1 MKVVFQDP
9 TFSLQLLRVIGETYY
24 KCADIGECLS
34 TAYRIKEGDF
44 ESWHTE
50 WLKTAKRIH
59 GYADDCF
66 SKGHLTSA
74 KEAYL
79 RASNYYR
86 VSEFMLID
94 PEDSRI
100 QTTWENSKE
109 CFAKAINLLPYD
121 VEQIEIPYEETTL
134 PGHFYHYKS
143 KEEEKSNNKNDND
156 NVGKDYNSS
165 ISKLSSCNSSSSSSY
180 PTLIVHGGFDSTLEE
195 LYSSAAAPALDRGYN
210 CLTFEGP
217 GQGGVIRKQ
226 KIPFRY
232 DWEKVVSPVIDYAI
246 QKKDDFAI
254 DTKRIALMGIS
265 MGGYLAARAAAFD
278 NRISACILY
287 NGVYD
292 GYDATASS
300 FPKPLLTAIDKSD
313 SEYVNITIKNLME
326 SDPNIR
332 FNIKHGMWT
341 TGTHSP
347 YDLII
352 GSKKYTLKDT
362 LSNIRCSTLV
372 LEAEKDDSF
381 PGQPKKVYDGLTSA
395 SSKTYILFTEEE
407 GAEEHCQCGAPAISN
422 QRIFDW
428 LDETFDNQ
436 YH

>member
-143 KEEEKSNNKNDND
+143 KEEEKSFNKNDND
-156 NVGKDYNSS
+156 NVEKDNNSS
-165 ISKLSSCNSSSSSSY
+165 ISKLSSSSSSSSY

-254 DTKRIALMGIS
+254 DTKHIALMGIS

-313 SEYVNITIKNLME
+313 LEYVNITIKNLME

-347 YDLII
+347 YELII
-352 GSKKYTLKDT
+352 GSKKYTIKDT

-395 SSKTYILFTEEE
+395 SSKAYILFTGEE

>member
-1 MKVVFQDP
+1 MKIVFQDP

-143 KEEEKSNNKNDND
+143 KEEEMSNNKNDND
-156 NVGKDYNSS
+156 NIEKDNNSS
-165 ISKLSSCNSSSSSSY
+165 ISKLSSCNSSSSY

-195 LYSSAAAPALDRGYN
+195 LYSSAAAHALDRGYN

-246 QKKDDFAI
+246 QKKDEFAI

-313 SEYVNITIKNLME
+313 SEYVNRTIKNLME

-341 TGTHSP
+341 TGTHTP
-347 YDLII
+347 YELII
-352 GSKKYTLKDT
+352 GSKKYTIKDT

>member
-156 NVGKDYNSS
+156 NVEKDNNSS
-165 ISKLSSCNSSSSSSY
+165 ISKLSSCNSSSSLSYSHSSWW
-180 PTLIVHGGFDSTLEE
+180 F
-195 LYSSAAAPALDRGYN
+195 
-210 CLTFEGP
+210 
-217 GQGGVIRKQ
+217 
-226 KIPFRY
+226 
-232 DWEKVVSPVIDYAI
+232 
-246 QKKDDFAI
+246 
-254 DTKRIALMGIS
+254 
-265 MGGYLAARAAAFD
+265 
-278 NRISACILY
+278 
-287 NGVYD
+287 
-292 GYDATASS
+292 
-300 FPKPLLTAIDKSD
+300 
-313 SEYVNITIKNLME
+313 
-326 SDPNIR
+326 
-332 FNIKHGMWT
+332 
-341 TGTHSP
+341 
-347 YDLII
+347 
-352 GSKKYTLKDT
+352 
-362 LSNIRCSTLV
+362 
-372 LEAEKDDSF
+372 
-381 PGQPKKVYDGLTSA
+381 
-395 SSKTYILFTEEE
+395 
-407 GAEEHCQCGAPAISN
+407 
-422 QRIFDW
+422 
-428 LDETFDNQ
+428 
-436 YH
+436 

>member
-1 MKVVFQDP
+1 MKIVFQDP

-86 VSEFMLID
+86 VSEFMLIN

-121 VEQIEIPYEETTL
+121 AEQIEIPYEKTTL

-143 KEEEKSNNKNDND
+143 KEEEMSNNKNNND
-156 NVGKDYNSS
+156 NIEKDNNSS
-165 ISKLSSCNSSSSSSY
+165 ISKLSSCNSSSY

-246 QKKDDFAI
+246 QKNDDFAI

-278 NRISACILY
+278 NRISACIFY

-347 YDLII
+347 YELII
-352 GSKKYTLKDT
+352 GSKKYTIKDT